1 MIPSAK
7 IAKRCREP
15 PLKRLRKPRTF
26 EPWKFSAMSSTAS
39 MLMPGAG
46 MYAPTRYSRSIAAV
60 KASFF
65 RMSATRNAFRNV
77 LSTRLLLD
85 QLAGPARGLDL
96 LSGGLREAVGVHGER
111 LAQVALAEHL
121 DGHVAA
127 RGEAGLAQRARS
139 DLGAV
144 VEAGVQIPQVH
155 RLGAGAE
162 LLERHR
168 LLHRRSAQLAPP
180 HVDRVLP
187 ALEAHAPLVAGAR
200 ARALVAAAGGLAG
213 AGALAAADALAL
225 LAGALGRLQGVESD
239 ALTHRPSPSAARSG

>member
-1 MIPSAK
+1 
-7 IAKRCREP
+7 
-15 PLKRLRKPRTF
+15 
-26 EPWKFSAMSSTAS
+26 
-39 MLMPGAG
+39 
-46 MYAPTRYSRSIAAV
+46 
-60 KASFF
+60 
-65 RMSATRNAFRNV
+65 MSATRNAFRNV
-77 LSTRLLLD
+77 LSTGLLLD
-85 QLAGPARGLDL
+85 RLAGPARAFDL
-96 LSGGLREAVGVHGER
+96 LAGGLREAVSVDGER

-127 RGEAGLAQRARS
+127 GGEAGLAQRARS

-168 LLHRRSAQLAPP
+168 LLHRRPAQLAHP

-187 ALEAHAPLVAGAR
+187 ALEAHAPLVARAR
-200 ARALVAAAGGLAG
+200 ARALVAAARGLAG

-225 LAGALGRLQGVESD
+225 LARALGRLQGVQADVRHRTPRPDVELNESGPERSD
-239 ALTHRPSPSAARSG
+239 GPPARRCGRSCPS